1 MFSHRIHKTII
12 QINVCVCVLKV
23 TCVIIM
29 LYKKNHY
36 HLERNREGEGKAATL
51 QRRLCK
57 ADNTWTEM
65 SRNQ

>member
-29 LYKKNHY
+29 LYKKKKKT
-36 HLERNREGEGKAATL
+36 LPSREK
-51 QRRLCK
+51 
-57 ADNTWTEM
+57 
-65 SRNQ
+65 